1 MCKSLSVWLHNR
13 VILSHTLG
21 LLLSFCYV
29 HSPKQFFLRLVMHVL
44 LSTEGK
50 EFHYQTRG
58 NIKPSNYG
66 YAAHILL
73 CAQIL
78 SNNTTNAAIPR

>member
-1 MCKSLSVWLHNR
+1 
-13 VILSHTLG
+13 
-21 LLLSFCYV
+21 
-29 HSPKQFFLRLVMHVL
+29 MHVL